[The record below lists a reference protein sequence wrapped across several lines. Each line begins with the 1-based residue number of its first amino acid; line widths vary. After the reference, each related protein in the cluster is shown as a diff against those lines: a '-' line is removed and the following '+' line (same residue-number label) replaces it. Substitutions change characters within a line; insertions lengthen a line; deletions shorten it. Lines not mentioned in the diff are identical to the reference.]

1 MKNSTNK
8 FKLIAI
14 TGVTVLALA
23 GCSKTASSSVAASTS
38 ESQASSTVSVA
49 VSSSSAETAQVSQDD
64 KVGELIQ
71 IQGLY
76 SWDVA
81 IETAQAVNS
90 GNVVSL
96 EYDTQN
102 GQAVYN
108 IETIGSDGIVTEV
121 EIGAVSGTTV
131 KTERDSKKDDDAD
144 VINTATVTHK
154 EAIATA
160 LAQSENSRFKSSE
173 LDASWNEP
181 VYKVDIV
188 DANGAEQG
196 VVINAKTGEV
206 TAVRNEE
213 RNTPASVA
221 ITVTQAEETAKNTSS
236 ANIVLYTTLEYD
248 DNRSEYTVKLVG
260 ADGTGYEVKIDAQ
273 SGAVVELERD

>member
-1 MKNSTNK
+1 MKKSTNK
-8 FKLIAI
+8 FKLIAV
-14 TGVTVLALA
+14 TGVAVLALA
-23 GCSKTASSSVAASTS
+23 GCSTAATSSVSTSTTSSQVSSTASSATS
-38 ESQASSTVSVA
+38 SSTTTS
-49 VSSSSAETAQVSQDD
+49 QVSQDG
-64 KVGELIQ
+64 KVGDLIQ

-76 SWDVA
+76 SWDEA

-102 GQAVYN
+102 NQAVYN
-108 IETIGSDGIVTEV
+108 IETIDAEGIVTEV
-121 EIGAVSGTTV
+121 EILAMSGTTV
-131 KTERDSKKDDDAD
+131 KTERDSRKDDDAD
-144 VINTATVTHK
+144 VIATATITQK
-154 EAIATA
+154 EAITTA
-160 LAQSENSRFKSSE
+160 LAQAENSRFKSSE

-188 DANGAEQG
+188 DGSGNEQE

-213 RNTPASVA
+213 RKTPTAT
-221 ITVTQAEETAKNTSS
+221 ITVSQAEETAKTTAS

-260 ADGTGYEVKIDAQ
+260 TDGTAFEVKIDAE
-273 SGAVVELERD
+273 SGAVLELERD